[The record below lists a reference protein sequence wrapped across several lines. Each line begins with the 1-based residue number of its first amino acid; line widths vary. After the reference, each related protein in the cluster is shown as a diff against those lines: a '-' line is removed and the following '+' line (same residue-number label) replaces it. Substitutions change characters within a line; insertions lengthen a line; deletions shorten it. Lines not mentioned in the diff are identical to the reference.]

1 MCHPLMIMK
10 FRIGMNNTQKPLI
23 MKRQKK
29 ITFKKKTPMSL
40 KVEATQTKIMIALM
54 IMSKYQVEK
63 RLEKIKREMIKKIK
77 ITTTLEEM
85 SLVKYY
91 TLLIASKWKLKTM
104 IMLKEQQ
111 VMTKT
116 HKVENMS

>member
-1 MCHPLMIMK
+1 MIMK

-40 KVEATQTKIMIALM
+40 KVEATQTKIMIAPM

-63 RLEKIKREMIKKIK
+63 RLE
-77 ITTTLEEM
+77 
-85 SLVKYY
+85 
-91 TLLIASKWKLKTM
+91 
-104 IMLKEQQ
+104 
-111 VMTKT
+111 
-116 HKVENMS
+116 